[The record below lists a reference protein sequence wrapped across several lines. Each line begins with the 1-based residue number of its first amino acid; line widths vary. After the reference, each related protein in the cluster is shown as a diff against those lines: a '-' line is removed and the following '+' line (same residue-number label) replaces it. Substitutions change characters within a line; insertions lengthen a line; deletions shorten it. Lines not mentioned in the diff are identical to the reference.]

1 MADCANC
8 MFEKRLC
15 RAPGSDHIDGCA
27 TIHHAREARE
37 ALKIYEQ
44 SDVHNFAVEAS
55 RQERSCYGDDS
66 NMPGVNY
73 PLKPRIL
80 EIMEFCERMGYN
92 RLGLAFCGG
101 LHCEANAVAEILVDR
116 GFDVRSVMCKF
127 GGIDKSRLGLT
138 DEEKIAGSGHE
149 SMCNPIGQA
158 LVLNNEK
165 TDFNILLGL
174 CVGHDSLFLKY
185 SNALCT
191 VLAVK
196 DRLLGHNPLAAVYT
210 SRSYYKYLK
219 RS

>member
-8 MFEKRLC
+8 MLEKRLC
-15 RAPGSDHIDGCA
+15 RVPGGGHIDQCA
-27 TIHHAREARE
+27 TVCHAKEARE
-37 ALKIYEQ
+37 ALSAYEC
-44 SDVHNFAVEAS
+44 DGIRNFAAQAS
-55 RQERSCYGDDS
+55 RQERSCYEDVPG
-66 NMPGVNY
+66 MPGVHR

-80 EIMEFCERMGYN
+80 ETMEFCERMGYK

-101 LHCEANAVAEILVDR
+101 LHREANAVEEMLAAR

-127 GGIDKSRLGLT
+127 GGADKSHLGLT
-138 DEEKIAGSGHE
+138 DEEKIAGGGHE

-158 LVLNNEK
+158 MVLNAEQ
-165 TDFNILLGL
+165 TEFNILLGL
-174 CVGHDSLFLKY
+174 CVGHDSLFLKH

-210 SRSYYKYLK
+210 CQSYYKCLK
-219 RS
+219 RP